1 MFYFIKKCYNN
12 VGDILKNSIL
22 YSIVRPIVTIYFK
35 IFYRPKY
42 IGRENIPKNGRIIL
56 AGNHKNNLDCIY
68 LMSSTKRPVHFLAK
82 KELFV
87 GFKKILFGN
96 LGLIPVD
103 RKNKSHGSI
112 ELAEKYL
119 ESEKMIGIFPEGTF
133 NRSDDTILPFKIGA
147 VKMSY
152 DTNSK
157 IVPFTIK
164 GDYKLFSKNLV
175 IEFLKPIEAKNKDL
189 EKDNQKLEKIIRNNL
204 EG

>member
-1 MFYFIKKCYNN
+1 MS
-12 VGDILKNSIL
+12 GDILKNSIL
-22 YSIVRPIVTIYFK
+22 YSILRPIVTILFK
-35 IFYRPKY
+35 LFYRPKY
-42 IGRENIPKNGRIIL
+42 IGRDNIPKNGRIIL
-56 AGNHKNNLDCIY
+56 AGNHKNNLDCIF
-68 LMSSTKRPVHFLAK
+68 LISSTKRPVHFLAK
-82 KELFV
+82 KELFSGLKGV
-87 GFKKILFGN
+87 LFNN

-103 RKNKSHGSI
+103 RKNKSHSSI

-133 NRSDDTILPFKIGA
+133 NRSNDTILPFKIGA
-147 VKMSY
+147 VKMSS

-175 IEFLKPIEAKNKDL
+175 IEFLKPMEVKKDL
-189 EKDNQKLEKIIRNNL
+189 EIENKKLEKIIKDNL